1 MPIKIPEKLPAFD
14 TLKNENIF
22 VMTENRAIH
31 QDIRPLEIVILNL
44 MPDKIATETQ
54 LLRLLSNTPLQ
65 INIVLLRMI
74 SHDHKN
80 VSEKYLQT
88 FYQSFP
94 EIVHRKF
101 DGLIIT
107 GAPVETLNFE
117 EVDYWEELKE
127 VMEWSKTNVF
137 SSLHICWGSQA
148 GLYFHY
154 GINKY
159 KVSKK
164 IFGVFQHTVVE
175 NNSPLV
181 RGFDDLF
188 WVPHSRHTEIK
199 REDIEPIK
207 DLFIL
212 AESKEAGV
220 YLIEKKGGRQVF
232 VTGHPEYDPENLKR
246 EYHRD
251 IKKGMDVD
259 IPVHYF
265 PQDDPMKDPV
275 VRWRSHAYLL
285 FNNWLNYCVYQET
298 PYKLENIQ

>member
-207 DLFIL
+207 DLLIL

-251 IKKGMDVD
+251 IKKGMDID

>member
-54 LLRLLSNTPLQ
+54 LLRLLSNNPLQ

>member
-1 MPIKIPEKLPAFD
+1 VPIKIPEKLPAFD